1 MQAVFKSELDT
12 AELEKI
18 QRFCNSVDYFSIE
31 QSIGWLQIFYKPKI
45 RYFYQYDDTGIKCFC
60 QIEEKFKSAHI
71 FYGPVCCDRDI
82 MTSSL
87 IEIIQYYKKRGY
99 YYLGV
104 QLYYKSGYDTDFIE
118 YSLNK
123 KYNIKYIFDSEN
135 THTSYEIS
143 LDKSVEEIW
152 CGFREDHRKSI
163 RKALK
168 SGVVVDTLKTSEE
181 LDAFTAINTK
191 MCKARDIPDDEL
203 PGSIIK
209 KIFDYL
215 TTNNKGQFLIVKD
228 VEGIM
233 VGGIII
239 IYQGN
244 TIRMYKGASD
254 PERRDLPI
262 AHLLVYEIVQR
273 AKEKSFKY
281 IDLWGYNHFVDK
293 DHQVYNINKFK
304 KGFGGYCTF
313 FAKKMNINL
322 FPNGHNIFRSLSFIK
337 YLFRKIPLKY

>member
-1 MQAVFKSELDT
+1 MRAVFKFELDT
-12 AELEKI
+12 AEIEKI
-18 QRFCNSVDYFSIE
+18 NRFCNSVDYFSIE

-45 RYFYQYDDTGIKCFC
+45 RYFYQYDDSGIKSFC
-60 QIEEKFKSAHI
+60 QIEEKFNSAHI

-82 MTSSL
+82 MISSL
-87 IEIIQYYKKRGY
+87 HEIVQYYKKRGY

-104 QLYYKSGYDTDFIE
+104 QMYYKSGYDTDFIE
-118 YSLNK
+118 YSLNR

-135 THTSYEIS
+135 THTSMEIN
-143 LDKSVEEIW
+143 LEKSVEEIF
-152 CGFREDHRKSI
+152 CSFREDHRKSI

-168 SGVVVDTLKTSEE
+168 LGVVVDILKTSEE

-191 MCKARDIPDDEL
+191 MCKTRHNPDDEL

-215 TTNNKGQFLIVKD
+215 TANNKGQILIVKD
-228 VEGIM
+228 KEGTM
-233 VGGIII
+233 VGGIVI

-254 PERRDLPI
+254 PDRRDLPI

-273 AKEKSFKY
+273 AKEKKFKY
-281 IDLWGYNHFVDK
+281 LDLWGYNHFVDK

-322 FPNGHNIFRSLSFIK
+322 FPNGYNIFRSLSFIK
-337 YLFRKIPLKY
+337 NIFRKIPLKY